1 MKEDLKVWIS
11 FLAQYNGVIVML
23 DSLWT
28 SNETIDLFT
37 DSAGGENM
45 GFGIYFQ
52 GKWAQACWP
61 GDWANNGVL
70 SDITFLELLP
80 IVIAVHIWGS
90 YLKNK
95 KIVFNTDNQAV
106 VAIINKKSSKSERVL
121 TTLTRNIM
129 IKSEYIQGKLK
140 VILSRCDWQRFRR
153 LCPTADQQ
161 PADIPDHLW

>member
-1 MKEDLKVWIS
+1 
-11 FLAQYNGVIVML
+11 ML

-70 SDITFLELLP
+70 SDITFCKGGKDSFRLRRFFIYDRNNRL
-80 IVIAVHIWGS
+80 IIGI
-90 YLKNK
+90 KN
-95 KIVFNTDNQAV
+95 
-106 VAIINKKSSKSERVL
+106 
-121 TTLTRNIM
+121 
-129 IKSEYIQGKLK
+129 
-140 VILSRCDWQRFRR
+140 
-153 LCPTADQQ
+153 
-161 PADIPDHLW
+161 